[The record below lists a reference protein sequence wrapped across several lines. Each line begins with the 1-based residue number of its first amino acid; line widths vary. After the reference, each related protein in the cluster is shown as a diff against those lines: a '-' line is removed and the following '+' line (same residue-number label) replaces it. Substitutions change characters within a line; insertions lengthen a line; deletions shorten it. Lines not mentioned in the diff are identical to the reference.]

1 MKELNTEQRIL
12 MAAEAEFLAKG
23 FDGARTT
30 SIARA
35 AGVTHA
41 MLHYYFRTKEKLFQ
55 QIISEKFAH
64 LQGIMLTSLLDA
76 DMPFMEKVSQAIKQH
91 LDFLAANPDLPRFLL
106 TVMSGRPE
114 LVKEIFPTINV
125 GGMTSVFQAEI
136 DRNARAGV
144 CRRVDAKMLLLD
156 IVSLNVFSFVAA
168 PIIDLMLGSLLDN
181 REFIEQRKKNNVEII
196 LNKLRP

>member
-1 MKELNTEQRIL
+1 MNELNTEQRIL

-23 FDGARTT
+23 VDGARTT

-55 QIISEKFAH
+55 QIISEKFSH
-64 LQGIMLTSLLDA
+64 LQGIMLTSLLDS
-76 DMPFMEKVSQAIKQH
+76 DKPFMEKVSRAIEQH

-114 LVKEIFPTINV
+114 LLKEVFPTINV
-125 GGMTSVFQAEI
+125 GGMTSVIQSEI
-136 DRNARAGV
+136 DRNAQAGV
-144 CRRVDAKMLLLD
+144 CRLIDAKMLLLD

-168 PIIDLMLGSLLDN
+168 PIIDILLGSLIENPD
-181 REFIEQRKKNNVEII
+181 FIERRKKNNVEII